1 MYLCYKTICLSVS
14 TAMNY
19 AKVSK
24 YFCLNHFRVLTFQIV
39 IALKTAE
46 AERRKTILA
55 IISTAVQSVF
65 YTLIREIVF

>member
-1 MYLCYKTICLSVS
+1 MQKSLSIFVLS
-14 TAMNY
+14 ILM
-19 AKVSK
+19 
-24 YFCLNHFRVLTFQIV
+24 LTFQIV

-65 YTLIREIVF
+65 YTLIREIVFLNSDGTG

>member
-24 YFCLNHFRVLTFQIV
+24 YFCLNHFDVNLSDCNSI
-39 IALKTAE
+39 KDC
-46 AERRKTILA
+46 
-55 IISTAVQSVF
+55 
-65 YTLIREIVF
+65 

>member
-1 MYLCYKTICLSVS
+1 MQKSLSIFVLIIL
-14 TAMNY
+14 M
-19 AKVSK
+19 
-24 YFCLNHFRVLTFQIV
+24 LTFQIV

-65 YTLIREIVF
+65 YTLIREIVFLNSDGTG